1 MGHEEKSY
9 NRTSLKKKNLS
20 QWTWVN
26 LSKLLA
32 FTIFQNRQLI
42 QRYSPK
48 NTEGRQSDTMESN
61 TFLIHSNS
69 YEETH
74 QKETHRVTITSSQN
88 QQEKSV
94 KSETTTD

>member
-1 MGHEEKSY
+1 
-9 NRTSLKKKNLS
+9 
-20 QWTWVN
+20 
-26 LSKLLA
+26 
-32 FTIFQNRQLI
+32 
-42 QRYSPK
+42 
-48 NTEGRQSDTMESN
+48 MESN